1 MVMSPRRFRL
11 LLRASRFDD
20 LETRTQKKNIDKLA
34 PISNI
39 FEMFV
44 KNCQDCYCV
53 EEYLTLDEK
62 LEKFRVRCF
71 FKQYITSK
79 PRKYDNIF
87 VYPML
92 NVLHDKLRNLCWKK
106 ISNSPTCF

>member
-1 MVMSPRRFRL
+1 MKENNTETTCGLEF
-11 LLRASRFDD
+11 AFTAID
-20 LETRTQKKNIDKLA
+20 LETRTEKKNIDKLA

-39 FEMFV
+39 IEMFV

-62 LEKFRVRCF
+62 LEKFRGRCF

-92 NVLHDKLRNLCWKK
+92 KC
-106 ISNSPTCF
+106 TT